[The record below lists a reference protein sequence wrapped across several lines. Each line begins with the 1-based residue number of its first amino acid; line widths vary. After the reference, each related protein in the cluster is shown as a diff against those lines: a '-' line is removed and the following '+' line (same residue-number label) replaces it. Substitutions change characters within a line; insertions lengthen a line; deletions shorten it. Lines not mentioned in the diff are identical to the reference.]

1 MQPLLKRISQ
11 MVTPTLIMGIIA
23 LLMLF
28 FGYQQGNNQ
37 HIEGLKV
44 TLVMI
49 KQMMPLLVLA
59 LVIAGMAQVLSSQ
72 QQEFIDKWLG
82 PESGMRGILIASA
95 AGTLTPGGPVVTVPI
110 LAGLLRSGSSVG
122 VAVAYLTG
130 WGAWSLARLP
140 LEIAILGWKFT
151 VIRVLS
157 VCLLPPLAGLI
168 AQTFF
173 AKTL

>member
-1 MQPLLKRISQ
+1 
-11 MVTPTLIMGIIA
+11 
-23 LLMLF
+23 
-28 FGYQQGNNQ
+28 
-37 HIEGLKV
+37 
-44 TLVMI
+44 
-49 KQMMPLLVLA
+49 
-59 LVIAGMAQVLSSQ
+59 
-72 QQEFIDKWLG
+72 
-82 PESGMRGILIASA
+82 MRGILIASA